1 MIFGV
6 IFLMRPMH
14 KTILRAI
21 FSIVS
26 VYETNFRGMFI
37 TLPVNKAILSA
48 ILSIHHSIK

>member
-26 VYETNFRGMFI
+26 VYEAVFRGMFI
-37 TLPVNKAILSA
+37 TLPMHKGILYAISN
-48 ILSIHHSIK
+48 ILPDR